1 MEQALQLLTDI
12 WGTSTGHFRVFHDSI
27 RDPKLARKI
36 HGDFNTVAAELSAY
50 NQQGYGVYAV
60 VNHGGNEDAQITHA
74 TAIMIDLDGDAGLPS
89 TWHVPPHIITRK
101 GETGNYHAYWLLNT
115 TTDLHEWS
123 RTCKRLIAQY
133 NSDPRIHNPSRVMR
147 LPDFWHLKNLD
158 APDMYNV
165 IYRSDHPRYDLDA
178 VAQGLPEVSHEAV
191 STGPRGASLIESDD
205 VFAID
210 RGVQHL
216 SKCTPSIE
224 GDSGNHHA
232 FAAAA
237 RCRDLGLSEG
247 KTLELMLEH
256 FNPRCEPP
264 WDADE
269 LAVPV
274 GNAYRYA
281 ASEQG
286 KDNPLGVFQS
296 LGMSASAPTPTP
308 APTPSVPDAPDV
320 PAVTTVAPSVIGVT
334 GIDPFDITVGCG
346 YSKNHT
352 ENAGRFLQENY
363 PAKTLVVYKEDFYY
377 FDGKSYVTT
386 TAQDMK
392 TGLTFAMANATPS
405 DSDINGALNLVKA
418 LSNRPVT
425 PGEYAGRDSTG
436 LILLQNGILD
446 ITTNELLPHTR
457 EYFSTNIL
465 PYDYDPAATC
475 PRWDAFLRSTFEGDQ
490 ERIDFVEEWLGY
502 MMVRDYSYQKIA
514 MFIGVQRSGKTTISN
529 VAKLLV
535 GATNYAGIGL
545 ETFANDGTLESTL
558 DKTVLWVNDA
568 GSISGPNRSRIVDQL
583 KTISGNGD
591 ISCGRKYKSAFSGR
605 VPGRISITC
614 NNVLAFNDDSGAL
627 AGRFVICPFNKS
639 FFGVEDP
646 TLERDLANELPGIA
660 NRCITAL
667 RRLRDRGRFQEP
679 SIAATERESI
689 TYRYSPVLAFINDE
703 CVTAPEQRVHG
714 DQLYARY
721 KMWCMRNGAKAIP
734 QRGFVDA
741 IRSSTRG
748 KTEKKVV
755 SINGVKLQGFA
766 GLGLVPNDEP
776 DNVAHM
782 QGHLPC

>member
-36 HGDFNTVAAELSAY
+36 HGDFNNVASELSAY

-60 VNHGGNEDAQITHA
+60 VNHGGNEDAAITHA

-89 TWHVPPHIITRK
+89 TWHVTPHIITRK
-101 GETGNYHAYWLLNT
+101 GNTGNYHAYWLLNT
-115 TTDLHEWS
+115 VTDMTEWS

-133 NSDPRIHNPSRVMR
+133 NSDPRIWNPSRVMR
-147 LPDFWHLKNLD
+147 LPDFFHLKNLD

-165 IYRSDHPRYDLDA
+165 IYRSEHPRYDLDA
-178 VAQGLPEVSHEAV
+178 VAQGLPDVAV
-191 STGPRGASLIESDD
+191 SALPSGPRGETLIESDD

-256 FNPRCEPP
+256 FNPRCEPQ
-264 WDADE
+264 WDAGE

-281 ASEQG
+281 ASPQG
-286 KDNPLGVFQS
+286 KDNVLGVFQD
-296 LGMSASAPTPTP
+296 LGITPTS
-308 APTPSVPDAPDV
+308 APSVPSAPEAAPQHATIV
-320 PAVTTVAPSVIGVT
+320 PPAITSVT
-334 GIDPFDITVGCG
+334 GIDPFSITVGCG
-346 YSKNHT
+346 YTKNHT
-352 ENAGRFLQENY
+352 ENASRFLQEWY
-363 PAKTLVVYKEDFYY
+363 PSKTLVVYKEDFYY
-377 FDGKSYVTT
+377 FDGKSYVAT

-405 DSDINGALNLVKA
+405 DSDINGALSLIKA
-418 LSNRPVT
+418 LSNRPVK
-425 PGEYAGRDSTG
+425 PGEYEGRDSTG

-446 ITTNELLPHTR
+446 IATNELLPHSKD
-457 EYFSTNIL
+457 YFSTNIL
-465 PYDYDPAATC
+465 PYDYNPDAQC

-502 MMVRDYSYQKIA
+502 MMVRDYTYQKIA

-529 VAKLLV
+529 IAKQLV
-535 GATNYAGIGL
+535 GSNNYMGIGL
-545 ETFANDGTLESTL
+545 EGFAADGTLESAL
-558 DKTVLWVNDA
+558 DRTVLWVNDA
-568 GSISGPNRSRIVDQL
+568 GTISGPNRSKIVDQL

-591 ISCGRKYKSAFSGR
+591 ISCARKYKSAFSGR
-605 VPGRISITC
+605 IPGRISITC

-639 FFGVEDP
+639 FFGEEDP

-660 NRCITAL
+660 NRCINAL
-667 RRLRDRGRFQEP
+667 RRLRSRGRFQEP

-721 KMWCMRNGAKAIP
+721 KMWCLRNGSKAIP
-734 QRGFVDA
+734 QRTFVDA

-755 SINGVKLQGFA
+755 SINGIKLQGFS

-776 DNVAHM
+776 DNVSPI
-782 QGHLPC
+782 QGALV

>member
-1 MEQALQLLTDI
+1 MNQPQQALSLLTGGFKLTTLNGKKPIINDWVNNPI
-12 WGTSTGHFRVFHDSI
+12 NEQQIASHAGNFGVITGHGFFVFDVDDVNSFIMFMMENGHTLPIDTLTINTGRDGLHYYFLMPEGMETMRNAVRMGKTETNPKGFADVRATGGQVVAPGSI
-27 RDPKLARKI
+27 HPDTGKEYTY
-36 HGDFNTVAAELSAY
+36 GCTSAIAPCPAWL
-50 NQQGYGVYAV
+50 V
-60 VNHGGNEDAQITHA
+60 E
-74 TAIMIDLDGDAGLPS
+74 
-89 TWHVPPHIITRK
+89 
-101 GETGNYHAYWLLNT
+101 LLN
-115 TTDLHEWS
+115 S
-123 RTCKRLIAQY
+123 
-133 NSDPRIHNPSRVMR
+133 HNVKEAYTGERGRV
-147 LPDFWHLKNLD
+147 
-158 APDMYNV
+158 V
-165 IYRSDHPRYDLDA
+165 
-178 VAQGLPEVSHEAV
+178 
-191 STGPRGASLIESDD
+191 IESDD
-205 VFAID
+205 IYAVD
-210 RGVQHL
+210 RACQFLRTCEAAV
-216 SKCTPSIE
+216 E
-224 GDSGNHHA
+224 GQAGDHA
-232 FAAAA
+232 TFAASA
-237 RCRDLGLSEG
+237 RCRDLGLSES
-247 KTLELMLEH
+247 KTLDLMLEY
-256 FNPRCEPP
+256 FNPRCQPE
-264 WDADE
+264 WTSGE
-269 LAVPV
+269 LEQKIA
-274 GNAYRYA
+274 NAYRY
-281 ASEQG
+281 SQGEQG
-286 KDNPLGVFQS
+286 SANPLGVFQS
-296 LGMSASAPTPTP
+296 LGMTAPEATT
-308 APTPSVPDAPDV
+308 SIPDAPI
-320 PAVTTVAPSVIGVT
+320 TTVAPATTSHVV
-334 GIDPFDITVGCG
+334 GIDPFMITVGCG
-346 YSKNHT
+346 YTKNHT
-352 ENAGRFLQENY
+352 ENSQRFLQENY

-377 FDGKSYVTT
+377 FDGKSFVMT

-457 EYFSTNIL
+457 DYFSTNIL
-465 PYDYDPAATC
+465 PYDYDPSASC
-475 PRWDAFLRSTFEGDQ
+475 PRWDAFLQSTFEGDQ

-535 GATNYAGIGL
+535 GSTNYAGIGL
-545 ETFANDGTLESTL
+545 ETFANDGTMESTL

-660 NRCITAL
+660 NRCINAL
-667 RRLRDRGRFQEP
+667 RRLRARGRFQEP
-679 SIAATERESI
+679 AIAASERESI

-703 CVTAPEQRVHG
+703 CVTSDEQRVHG

-721 KMWCMRNGAKAIP
+721 KMWCMRSGSKAIP
-734 QRGFVDA
+734 QRTFVDA
-741 IRSSTRG
+741 VRSATRG

-755 SINGVKLQGFA
+755 SINGIKLQGFS

-782 QGHLPC
+782 QGALV

>member
-1 MEQALQLLTDI
+1 MEQALQLVTDL
-12 WGTSTGHFRVFHDSI
+12 WGSSVGNFRVFHDSI
-27 RDPKLARKI
+27 RDSKLARKI

-50 NQQGYGVYAV
+50 NQGGYGVYAV
-60 VNHGGNEDAQITHA
+60 INHGGHDDNSITHS
-74 TAIMIDLDGDAGLPS
+74 TAIMIDLDGNAGLPA
-89 TWHVPPHIITRK
+89 TWHVAPHIITRK

-115 TTDLHEWS
+115 TTDMVEWS

-147 LPDFWHLKNLD
+147 LPSFMHLKDIN
-158 APDMYNV
+158 APDMYHV
-165 IYRSDHPRYDLDA
+165 IYRSEHPRYDLAA
-178 VAQGLPEVSHEAV
+178 VAQGLPEVSIESV
-191 STGPRGASLIESDD
+191 QTGPRGETLIESDD

-216 SKCTPSIE
+216 TKCTPSIE

-237 RCRDLGLSEG
+237 RCRDLGLSEQ

-281 ASEQG
+281 ASPQG
-286 KDNPLGVFQS
+286 KDNVLGVFQS
-296 LGMSASAPTPTP
+296 LGIVKTDEPVPSAPP
-308 APTPSVPDAPDV
+308 AA
-320 PAVTTVAPSVIGVT
+320 PAVTVTTPTTGQVT
-334 GIDPFDITVGCG
+334 GIDPFMITVGCG
-346 YSKNHT
+346 YTKNHT

-363 PAKTLVVYKEDFYY
+363 PAKTLVVHKEDFYY
-377 FDGKSYVTT
+377 FDGKSYVMT
-386 TAQDMK
+386 TANDMK

-405 DSDINGALNLVKA
+405 DSDINGALNLIKA
-418 LSNRPVT
+418 LSNRPVK
-425 PGEYAGRDSTG
+425 PGEYEGRDSTG

-457 EYFSTNIL
+457 DFFSTNIL
-465 PYDYDPAATC
+465 PYDYDPTASC
-475 PRWDAFLRSTFEGDQ
+475 DRWDAFLRSTFEGDQ

-529 VAKLLV
+529 IAKLLV
-535 GATNYAGIGL
+535 GETNYMGIGL
-545 ETFANDGTLESTL
+545 EGFAADGTLESAL

-568 GSISGPNRSRIVDQL
+568 GTISGPNRSKIVDQL

-591 ISCGRKYKSAFSGR
+591 ISCARKYKSAFSGR

-639 FFGVEDP
+639 FFGQEDP
-646 TLERDLANELPGIA
+646 TLERDLQNELPGIA
-660 NRCITAL
+660 NRCINAL
-667 RRLRDRGRFQEP
+667 RRLRARGRFQEP
-679 SIAATERESI
+679 SIAQIERESI
-689 TYRYSPVLAFINDE
+689 TYRYSPIMAFINDE
-703 CVTAPEQRVHG
+703 CVINDDQRVHG

-721 KMWCMRNGAKAIP
+721 KMWCLRSGSKAIP
-734 QRGFVDA
+734 QRAFVDA
-741 IRSSTRG
+741 VRSSTRG
-748 KTEKKVV
+748 KTVKKVV
-755 SINGVKLQGFA
+755 SINGIKLQGFA
-766 GLGLVPNDEP
+766 GLGLTPNDEP

-782 QGHLPC
+782 QGALV

>member
-1 MEQALQLLTDI
+1 MNQAFQLLSDI
-12 WGTSTGHFRVFHDSI
+12 WGSTTGHFRVFHDSI

-36 HGDFNTVAAELSAY
+36 QGDFNTVAAELSAY

-60 VNHGGNEDAQITHA
+60 VNHGGNDDANVTHS
-74 TAIMIDLDGDAGLPS
+74 TAIMIDLDGDAGLPN
-89 TWHVPPHIITRK
+89 TWHLTPHIITRK
-101 GETGNYHAYWLLNT
+101 GETGNYHAYWLLNE
-115 TTDLHEWS
+115 TTDIHEWS

-133 NSDPRIHNPSRVMR
+133 GSDPRIHNPSRVMR
-147 LPDFWHLKNLD
+147 LPDFLHLKNPD

-165 IYRSDHPRYDLDA
+165 IYRSDHARYDLDT

-191 STGPRGASLIESDD
+191 SNGARGETLIESDD
-205 VFAID
+205 VFAVD
-210 RGVQHL
+210 RATQHL
-216 SKCTPSIE
+216 TKCTPSIE

-237 RCRDLGLSEG
+237 RCRDLGLSES
-247 KTLELMLEH
+247 KTFELMIEL

-296 LGMSASAPTPTP
+296 LGMTPSAA
-308 APTPSVPDAPDV
+308 PSVPAAPAQTVTPDAPI
-320 PAVTTVAPSVIGVT
+320 TTVAPATTSHVV

-346 YSKNHT
+346 YTKNHT

-363 PAKTLVVYKEDFYY
+363 PARTLVVYKEDFYY

-457 EYFSTNIL
+457 DYFSTNIL
-465 PYDYDPAATC
+465 PYDYDPNAAC
-475 PRWDAFLRSTFEGDQ
+475 PTWDAFLQSTFEGDQ
-490 ERIDFVEEWLGY
+490 ERVDFIEEWLGY

-514 MFIGVQRSGKTTISN
+514 MLIGAPRSGKTLIANITTSLIGDSN
-529 VAKLLV
+529 FM
-535 GATNYAGIGL
+535 GIDLDG
-545 ETFANDGTLESTL
+545 FADNGTLEQAL
-558 DKTVLWVNDA
+558 DKPVLWVGDA
-568 GSISGPNRSRIVDQL
+568 GTISGPNRGKIVDRL
-583 KTISGNGD
+583 KTISGDGA
-591 ISCGRKYKSAFSGR
+591 ISCSRKYKSAFSGR
-605 VPGRISITC
+605 IPGRITITC
-614 NNVLAFNDDSGAL
+614 NNVLTFSDDSGAL

-639 FFGVEDP
+639 FKDKEDP
-646 TLERDLANELPGIA
+646 TLLGRMQNELPGIA
-660 NRCITAL
+660 NRCINAL
-667 RRLRDRGRFQEP
+667 RRLRARGRFQEP
-679 SIAATERESI
+679 AIAASERESI

-703 CVTAPEQRVHG
+703 CVTSDEQRVHG

-721 KMWCMRNGAKAIP
+721 KMWCMRSGSKAIP
-734 QRGFVDA
+734 QRTFVDA
-741 IRSSTRG
+741 VRSATRG

-755 SINGVKLQGFA
+755 SINGIKLQGFA

-776 DNVAHM
+776 DNVARM
-782 QGHLPC
+782 QGALV

>member
-1 MEQALQLLTDI
+1 MNQALQLLTDV
-12 WGTSTGHFRVFHDSI
+12 WGSSSGHFRVFHDSL
-27 RDPKLARKI
+27 RDPKLARKF

-50 NQQGYGVYAV
+50 NQQGYGVYFV
-60 VNHGGNEDAQITHA
+60 VNHGGNDDNTITHA

-89 TWHVPPHIITRK
+89 EWHVVPHIITRK
-101 GETGNYHAYWLLNT
+101 GETGNYHAYWLLET

-123 RTCKRLIAQY
+123 RTCKRLIARY

-147 LPDFWHLKNLD
+147 LPDFFHLKNLD

-165 IYRSDHPRYDLDA
+165 IYRSEHPRYALDT
-178 VAQGLPEVSHEAV
+178 VAAGLPEVSHDAV
-191 STGPRGASLIESDD
+191 TSGPRGETLIESDD

-216 SKCTPSIE
+216 TKCTPSIE

-274 GNAYRYA
+274 ANAYRYA
-281 ASEQG
+281 ASPQG
-286 KDNPLGVFQS
+286 SDNPLGAFQS
-296 LGMSASAPTPTP
+296 LGMSASAP
-308 APTPSVPDAPDV
+308 VPDAPQQPTPDT
-320 PAVTTVAPSVIGVT
+320 PQTAVTVTTPAASSHVT

-346 YSKNHT
+346 YTKNHT

-377 FDGKSYVTT
+377 FDGKSYVAT

-418 LSNRPVT
+418 LSNRPVK

-446 ITTNELLPHTR
+446 ITTNELLPHSR
-457 EYFSTNIL
+457 DYFSTNIL
-465 PYDYDPAATC
+465 PYDYDPSATC
-475 PRWDAFLRSTFEGDQ
+475 PRWDAFLRSTFEGDE
-490 ERIDFVEEWLGY
+490 ERINFVEEWLGY

-529 VAKLLV
+529 IAKLLV
-535 GATNYAGIGL
+535 GETNYMGIGL
-545 ETFANDGTLESTL
+545 EGFAADGTLESAL
-558 DKTVLWVNDA
+558 DRTVLWVNDA
-568 GSISGPNRSRIVDQL
+568 GTISGPNRSKIVDQL

-591 ISCGRKYKSAFSGR
+591 ISCARKYKSAFSGR
-605 VPGRISITC
+605 IPGRISITC

-639 FFGVEDP
+639 FFGQEDP

-667 RRLRDRGRFQEP
+667 RRLRARGRFLEP
-679 SIAATERESI
+679 SIAESERESI

-703 CVTAPEQRVHG
+703 CVLSDEQRVHG

-721 KMWCMRNGAKAIP
+721 KMWCLRSGAKAIP
-734 QRGFVDA
+734 QRVFVDA

-748 KTEKKVV
+748 KTVKKVV

-776 DNVAHM
+776 DNVAPI
-782 QGHLPC
+782 QGALPC